1 MVSTKVVNQL
11 YFLYRRKGLCHNI
24 GKNQQSRHAEIWYPE
39 LINNTGFRV
48 ALRLH
53 GTRDLKGYDTKVV
66 FRTSQGGSMV
76 KVQLTAEEIAAI
88 LEAINKGVEPRAD
101 LLPKLFPG
109 LAEKFDVQALDRA
122 KIPTLEYAGKRS
134 KAAILAEAHAG
145 IGAAPLQIVRCLG
158 ETKNGEW
165 KNLIVQGD
173 NLQFLKTCYRNV
185 DPLIKNKVK
194 GKVKVICIDPPFATK
209 SDFGGKDGERS
220 YADKVDTAEF
230 IEALR
235 ERLIY
240 QRELLDD
247 DGSIYVHLDN
257 KMSHYAKVMMD
268 EVFGKDNFRNEI
280 IWRRMTP
287 SGFKGK
293 YDIGISHDVIMRY
306 SKSKDAI
313 YNPIKVA
320 YTEDYIKERFS
331 KIDEKGRRFKD
342 EKIGT
347 ATTEATIERLK
358 KEDRIYITAT
368 GTLRI
373 KHFLDDAEGYALDDV
388 WTDISA
394 VNSQAQ
400 ERVEYPT
407 QKPEALL
414 ERIILASSNPGDLIM
429 DIFGGSGTTA
439 AVAEKLGR
447 RWITCDFGKHAIYT
461 MQKRILN
468 IATSNKLGTKENDTE
483 TRCIECNSVIE
494 ESANYKKCSNCQSLV
509 EKENKPVKAKYNK
522 APTPFCVVSAG
533 AYDFSHVMDLRKH
546 KETYIDFVLALFGL
560 TRDEEKAKKYKLA
573 NIYAVWDNH
582 PVEVYPVWDDQFL
595 KQVKID
601 ETYLRG
607 IATQAGGRLKGEYY
621 IIAPE
626 SCTNVGDTTIKNQ
639 EGRDIHFLI
648 KPFPYKVLEDISR
661 NFVLCEQP
669 SSQANVNNL
678 ITSTAFYFNDD
689 VKIKAKRCAK
699 GFKLCKFDTKILDKD
714 GKKFPGFT
722 GLAMILID
730 LDYEQGKPFDMD
742 KTIFA
747 TDIAEDGKIIFDG
760 LTKSVGL
767 IAIDKHGNESK
778 PYNLD

>member
-1 MVSTKVVNQL
+1 MS
-11 YFLYRRKGLCHNI
+11 
-24 GKNQQSRHAEIWYPE
+24 
-39 LINNTGFRV
+39 
-48 ALRLH
+48 
-53 GTRDLKGYDTKVV
+53 
-66 FRTSQGGSMV
+66 

-145 IGAAPLQIVRCLG
+145 IGAAPLQTVRCLG

-185 DPLIKNKVK
+185 DPMIKDKVK
-194 GKVKVICIDPPFATK
+194 GKVKLIYIDPPFAAK
-209 SDFGGKDGERS
+209 SDFKSKDGAAS
-220 YADKVDTAEF
+220 YRDKIESAEF
-230 IEALR
+230 LEDLR
-235 ERLIY
+235 ERLIFMREMLTEDGSIYLHLDWKKYHYAKVIMDDIFGSSNFKNEIIWYYTNKLGTGGNTFDSHHDSLLVYVQSNQWVHHPIY
-240 QRELLDD
+240 QPVKKRKMQPVTQKIGGERIWLRDD
-247 DGSIYVHLDN
+247 DGSL
-257 KMSHYAKVMMD
+257 KYAMGAAERKV
-268 EVFGKDNFRNEI
+268 G
-280 IWRRMTP
+280 
-287 SGFKGK
+287 
-293 YDIGISHDVIMRY
+293 
-306 SKSKDAI
+306 
-313 YNPIKVA
+313 
-320 YTEDYIKERFS
+320 
-331 KIDEKGRRFKD
+331 
-342 EKIGT
+342 
-347 ATTEATIERLK
+347 
-358 KEDRIYITAT
+358 
-368 GTLRI
+368 
-373 KHFLDDAEGYALDDV
+373 DV
-388 WTDISA
+388 WEIPYINPVST
-394 VNSQAQ
+394 
-400 ERVEYPT
+400 ERIDYPT

-414 ERIILASSNPGDLIM
+414 ERTILASSNPGDLVM

-461 MQKRILN
+461 MQKRLLRIGESKALMEEQD
-468 IATSNKLGTKENDTE
+468 KDGK
-483 TRCIECNSVIE
+483 VIVKKGDP
-494 ESANYKKCSNCQSLV
+494 YKKPP
-509 EKENKPVKAKYNK
+509 K
-522 APTPFCVVSAG
+522 PFCVVSAG

-546 KETYIDFVLALFGL
+546 KDKYIDFVLALFNL

-573 NIYAVWDNH
+573 NIYAVSDNH
-582 PVEVYPVWDDQFL
+582 PVEVYPVWDDEFL

-601 ETYLRG
+601 EAYLRG
-607 IATQAGGRLKGEYY
+607 IVAQAGGRLKGEYI

-626 SCTNVGDTTIKNQ
+626 SCANVGDTKIKNQ
-639 EGRDIHFLI
+639 EGREVQFLI
-648 KPFPYKVLEDISR
+648 KPFPYKVLEDVSR

-699 GFKLCKFDTKILDKD
+699 GFKLCKFDTKILDRD

-722 GLAMILID
+722 GLAMILVD

-778 PYNLD
+778 PYNLE

>member
-1 MVSTKVVNQL
+1 
-11 YFLYRRKGLCHNI
+11 
-24 GKNQQSRHAEIWYPE
+24 
-39 LINNTGFRV
+39 
-48 ALRLH
+48 
-53 GTRDLKGYDTKVV
+53 
-66 FRTSQGGSMV
+66 MV
-76 KVQLTAEEIAAI
+76 KLNLTEEDKAGLI
-88 LEAINKGVEPRAD
+88 EAINKGVEPKPD

-145 IGAAPLQIVRCLG
+145 IGAAPLQTVRCLG

-185 DPLIKNKVK
+185 DPLIKDIVK
-194 GKVKVICIDPPFATK
+194 GKVKLMYLDPPFATK
-209 SDFGGKDGERS
+209 SEFGGKDGERS

-230 IEALR
+230 IESLR

-240 QRELLDD
+240 LREILAD
-247 DGSIYVHLDN
+247 DGSIYLHLDR
-257 KMSHYAKVMMD
+257 KMSHYAKVVMD
-268 EVFGKDNFRNEI
+268 DIFGKENFKSEI
-280 IWRRMTP
+280 IWKRSTAHSDSTTYAELHDIILFYAKTNSFIFNQQYQP
-287 SGFKGK
+287 
-293 YDIGISHDVIMRY
+293 YDD
-306 SKSKDAI
+306 
-313 YNPIKVA
+313 
-320 YTEDYIKERFS
+320 EYI
-331 KIDEKGRRFKD
+331 
-342 EKIGT
+342 
-347 ATTEATIERLK
+347 
-358 KEDRIYITAT
+358 EDRYKHAETDGRKYLDRDLTAT
-368 GTLRI
+368 GLKGGGYDYEWKGVRRI
-373 KHFLDDAEGYALDDV
+373 WRCPIDTMTKYEKDQRLYYTKNGVPRYKQYLDEMPGVSLQ
-388 WTDISA
+388 DIWQDIYA
-394 VNSQAQ
+394 VNSQAA
-400 ERVEYPT
+400 ERLDYPT
-407 QKPEALL
+407 QKPESLL
-414 ERIILASSNPGDLIM
+414 GRIILASSNPGDLVM

-461 MQKRILN
+461 MQKRLLRIGESKALM
-468 IATSNKLGTKENDTE
+468 
-483 TRCIECNSVIE
+483 E
-494 ESANYKKCSNCQSLV
+494 EQDKDGKVVVKKGDPYKK
-509 EKENKPVKAKYNK
+509 
-522 APTPFCVVSAG
+522 APKPFCVVSAG
-533 AYDFSHVMDLRKH
+533 AYDFSHVMNLRKH
-546 KETYIDFVLALFGL
+546 KETYIDFVLGLFGL
-560 TRDEEKAKKYKLA
+560 TRDEEKTKKYRLA
-573 NIYAVWDNH
+573 NIYALWDNH

-621 IIAPE
+621 IITPE

-699 GFKLCKFDTKILDKD
+699 GFKLCKFETKILDKE
-714 GKKFPGFT
+714 GKKFPGFS
-722 GLAMILID
+722 GLAMLLID
-730 LDYEQGKPFDMD
+730 LDYEPGKPFDMD

-747 TDIAEDGKIIFDG
+747 TDIAEDGKIIFEG
-760 LTKSVGL
+760 LTKSVGI
-767 IAIDKHGNESK
+767 IAIDRHGNESK
-778 PYNLD
+778 PYNLE